1 MLKPCMP
8 CSVHGD
14 TKSAEQHKR
23 VSLTPSSDT
32 AMCDVCQERNAVL
45 FCSEDRA
52 LICRECAPAHWPP
65 LSPPPPSQL
74 PGSGAAGLQ
83 V

>member
-1 MLKPCMP
+1 MSALVLKPCVG

-52 LICRECAPAHWPP
+52 LICRECVP
-65 LSPPPPSQL
+65 LSHTS
-74 PGSGAAGLQ
+74 
-83 V
+83 

>member
-1 MLKPCMP
+1 MCGPAAVLKPSIP

-52 LICRECAPAHWPP
+52 LICRECGPSPVPPALDPP
-65 LSPPPPSQL
+65 HPSQL
-74 PGSGAAGLQ
+74 PG
-83 V
+83 